1 MPTTVISHQV
11 LISCGPMDGCHG
23 GDAGVA
29 NKWMAENGITDE
41 TCAIY
46 VARGHD
52 NGMPCS
58 KVSRCET
65 CWPETGCYRP
75 KHYFTYYVDEYGD
88 VTGDDMELA
97 MRTEIY
103 NHGPISCGVS
113 VTDELVAYTG
123 GIFADL
129 TNATDINHDIS
140 VVGFGEEKGLFVE

>member
-1 MPTTVISHQV
+1 
-11 LISCGPMDGCHG
+11 MDGCHG

-75 KHYFTYYVDEYGD
+75 EKFHTYWVEEYGD
-88 VTGDDMELA
+88 VKGDNMELA
-97 MRTEIY
+97 SSTL
-103 NHGPISCGVS
+103 GLVSSLSCALLCPNNNNCS
-113 VTDELVAYTG
+113 FPLCAP
-123 GIFADL
+123 
-129 TNATDINHDIS
+129 
-140 VVGFGEEKGLFVE
+140 